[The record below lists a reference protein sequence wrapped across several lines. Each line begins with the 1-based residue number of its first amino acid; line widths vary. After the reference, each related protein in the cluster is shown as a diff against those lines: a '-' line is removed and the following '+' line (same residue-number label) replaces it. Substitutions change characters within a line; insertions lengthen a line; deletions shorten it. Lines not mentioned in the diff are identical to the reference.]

1 MDTYPIN
8 APIDF
13 TNTDVGNVLNFNAPS
28 GGAQNVIQNFITTAP
43 GDLMV
48 GSTLAGNILAAL
60 PIGATNTVLMS
71 NGSMPYWAQQ
81 VGDDAVFSATVS
93 GQTGTTAGYPTS
105 RSGGANVGVW
115 FTINNTYNIWTEIT
129 DDDGVFNP
137 LTGVFTVPT
146 TGVYQLSA
154 QVTFD
159 YGPGYTPGS
168 VMGAPAPLGRA
179 VRQARIYNTTSAS
192 VVSVSSVQ
200 NAPSSNDNFTVVSLP
215 VTNVA
220 LTAGD
225 ELVVQVRHDR
235 SGSNTVTIGDTAK
248 AVSGQTYFAGKRL
261 K

>member
-1 MDTYPIN
+1 MDAYPIN

-13 TNTDVGNVLNFNAPS
+13 TNSDPGDVLNFNAPS
-28 GGAQNVIQNFITTAP
+28 GGADNVIQNFITTAP
-43 GDLMV
+43 GDLIV
-48 GSTLAGNILAAL
+48 GSTADGTILAKVA
-60 PIGATNTVLMS
+60 IGATNTVLMS

-105 RSGGANVGVW
+105 RTGGANSGVW
-115 FTINNTYNIWTEIT
+115 FTINDTYNIWTELT

-137 LTGVFTVPT
+137 LTGVFTAPS

-159 YGPGYTPGS
+159 YGNAYSSGS
-168 VMGAPAPLGRA
+168 TMGAPAPLGRA
-179 VRQARIYNTTSAS
+179 VRQARIYNTTAAS

-215 VTNVA
+215 ATNVA
-220 LTAGD
+220 LTAND
-225 ELVVQVRHDR
+225 QLVVQVRHDR
-235 SGSNTVTIGDTAK
+235 SGTNTVTIGDTAK